1 MMLIKSHIFDIYLK
15 SGKRINGC
23 HAATFPDLEGA
34 VIQYIP
40 DGESDEFRGISLR
53 TDQIAAISIVCVTNK
68 EGQPL
73 EPYPL
78 ELF

>member
-1 MMLIKSHIFDIYLK
+1 MLIKSHIFDIYLK

-23 HAATFPDLEGA
+23 HSDVFPDLREQT
-34 VIQYIP
+34 VQFIP
-40 DGESDEFRGISLR
+40 CGENDPFRGIEMQ